1 MKGGTALDCRYVVSA
16 RKGAETLLLRK
27 KILFERLSGL
37 KFHKTGGIK
46 MDNKIF
52 KVAGIIGLIFLLLP
66 FFSESS
72 IALSDTV
79 QRLKSRDPAIRM
91 EAARALGEAKDP
103 AAISALV
110 TTLKKDRDGYVR
122 AAAEDALVNI
132 GSPALNSLQPLLKDK
147 SWRVRRRAVRT
158 IGRIKDFAAVDSLI
172 QATKTDDDCYVKKF
186 AAKSLGEIKDDR
198 AVEFLCNGL
207 KERNVYIIAGAY
219 RFFLRRGEAGT
230 EEALVKALHTS
241 FNRNMIDDFANCG
254 NIQLREAA
262 LKYSEGR
269 YSVKSP
275 PRWEGPR
282 WGEGL

>member
-1 MKGGTALDCRYVVSA
+1 
-16 RKGAETLLLRK
+16 
-27 KILFERLSGL
+27 
-37 KFHKTGGIK
+37 

-52 KVAGIIGLIFLLLP
+52 KVAGIIVLIFLLLA

-72 IALSDTV
+72 IALSDTL
-79 QRLKSRDPAIRM
+79 QKLKSRDPVIRM

-103 AAISALV
+103 VAISVLV
-110 TTLKKDRDGYVR
+110 TTLKKDRDGDVR

-132 GSPALNSLQPLLKDK
+132 GAPALNSLKPLLEDQ
-147 SWRVRRRAVRT
+147 SWRVRRRGVRT
-158 IGRIKDFAAVDSLI
+158 IGRIKDAAAIDSLI
-172 QATKTDDDCYVKKF
+172 QAIRTDDDCYVKKF
-186 AAKSLGEIKDDR
+186 AARSLGEIKDDR
-198 AVEFLCNGL
+198 AVEYLCKGL
-207 KERNVYIIAGAY
+207 NEGNVYITAGAY

-230 EEALVKALHTS
+230 EGTLLKALYAS

-275 PRWEGPR
+275 TNWEGPR
-282 WGEGL
+282 WGKGL